1 MTRPARRIGRAYR
14 GFTML
19 ELLVAV
25 LAGTLV
31 AMAAF
36 GFAKASTRNF
46 SQEARLAA
54 AGAAVTQGF
63 RRLANDIQRA
73 GFQSSA
79 NIRRDY
85 AFKRTGVCEDPV
97 ASPVGIANLQSIF
110 VEPHGTYAGTGT
122 ISAATNNIV
131 ADRLTLSGMY
141 SLNDMLDLKAVTT
154 SGGVITVTLDIE
166 TRAFREFMGPVP
178 TAARLAEAFRPGRIA
193 RIYDANSGFSHYGV
207 VAGSNFGAGLG
218 QVLLSAASRV
228 MIKGTGFAGAT
239 REGGESCGLD
249 QTGAGNRFI
258 GVVNRYRYE
267 VRDLRNDP
275 AYALM
280 YPATID
286 LGLGATVTTGTQE
299 AGRMELV
306 RTELDVLG
314 APMGDNELIAEY
326 AVRLRFGGTV
336 DTAAPPAANSDLRYQ
351 PNVSRFDIG
360 HPLFYPNVASIAAG
374 GALSPGRVKALGVM
388 FAVRSRDF
396 DRATDLPPPVTPQN
410 LPGGIYRYEY
420 PLNSGRFARVRTLQA
435 DIALSNQ
442 LTEFR

>member
-1 MTRPARRIGRAYR
+1 MIRPARRVGRAYR

-36 GFAKASTRNF
+36 GFAKASTRAF

-63 RRLANDIQRA
+63 RRLTNDIQRA

-85 AFKRTGVCEDPV
+85 AFKRTGVCEDPTT
-97 ASPVGIANLQSIF
+97 SPLGIANLQSVLI
-110 VEPHGTYAGTGT
+110 EPHGTYAQTGSV
-122 ISAATNNIV
+122 SAATNNIV
-131 ADRLTLSGMY
+131 ADRLTLAGMY
-141 SLNDMLDLKAVTT
+141 SLNDMLDLKAVQS

-166 TRAFREFMGPVP
+166 TRAFREYMGPVP
-178 TAARLAEAFRPGRIA
+178 TPARLAEAFRPGRIA

-207 VAGSNFGAGLG
+207 VAGSNFGAGVG
-218 QVLLSAASRV
+218 QVMLSALSRV
-228 MIKGTGFAGAT
+228 MIKGTGYAGAT
-239 REGGESCGLD
+239 REGESCGLD

-280 YPATID
+280 YPATVD
-286 LGLGATVTTGTQE
+286 LGLGATVTTGAQE
-299 AGRMELV
+299 ASRMELV
-306 RTELDVLG
+306 RTELDVAG
-314 APMGDNELIAEY
+314 QPMGDNELIAEY
-326 AVRLRFGGTV
+326 AARLRFGGTV

-351 PNVSRFDIG
+351 PNITRLDIG
-360 HPLFYPNVASIAAG
+360 NPLFYPFVASVAG
-374 GALSPGRVKALGVM
+374 GGGMSPGRVKALGVM

-396 DRATDLPPPVTPQN
+396 DRRSDLPPPVTPQN
-410 LPGGIYRYEY
+410 FPGGIYRYEY
-420 PLNSGRFARVRTLQA
+420 PVNSGSFARVRTLQA
-435 DIALSNQ
+435 DVALSNQ

>member
-1 MTRPARRIGRAYR
+1 MSRPVRVGRAFR

-25 LAGTLV
+25 IAGTLV

-46 SQEARLAA
+46 SQESRLAA

-63 RRLANDIQRA
+63 RRLTNDIQRA
-73 GFQSSA
+73 GYQSSA
-79 NIRRDY
+79 HLRRDY
-85 AFKRTGVCEDPV
+85 RFKRTGVCEDPSTSV
-97 ASPVGIANLQSIF
+97 AGIANLQSIL
-110 VEPHGTYAGTGT
+110 VEPHGTYAPTGT
-122 ISAATNNIV
+122 ASPATNLMV

-141 SLNDMLDLKAVTT
+141 SLNDLLDIKAVQTA
-154 SGGVITVTLDIE
+154 GGVITVTLDTE
-166 TRAFREFMGPVP
+166 TRAFREYMGPVQS
-178 TAARLAEAFRPGRIA
+178 AARLAEAFRPGRIA

-207 VAGSNFGAGLG
+207 VAGSNLGAGTA
-218 QVLLSAASRV
+218 QVLLSAISRV

-249 QTGAGNRFI
+249 QSGAGNRFI

-275 AYALM
+275 SYALL
-280 YPATID
+280 YPASID
-286 LGLGATVTTGTQE
+286 LGLGATVTTGAQE

-306 RTELDVLG
+306 RTELDVQG
-314 APMGDNELIAEY
+314 TPMGSNELIAEY

-336 DTAAPPAANSDLRYQ
+336 DTAQPPAANSDLRYQ
-351 PNVSRFDIG
+351 PSVSRLDIG
-360 HPLFYPNVASIAAG
+360 NPLFYPYVASVAG
-374 GALSPGRVKALGVM
+374 GGQLSPGRVKALGVM
-388 FAVRSRDF
+388 FAVRSREF
-396 DRATDLPPPVTPQN
+396 DRRNALPNPVTPQN

-420 PLNSGRFARVRTLQA
+420 PLNSGNFARVRTLQA
-435 DIALSNQ
+435 DVALSNQ
-442 LTEFR
+442 LAEFR